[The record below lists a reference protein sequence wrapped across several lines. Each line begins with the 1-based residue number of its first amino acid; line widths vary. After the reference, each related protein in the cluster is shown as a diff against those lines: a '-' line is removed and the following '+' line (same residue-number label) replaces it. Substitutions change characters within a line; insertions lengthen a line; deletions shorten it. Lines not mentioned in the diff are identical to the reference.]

1 VRILIV
7 LALAAACSAP
17 QSPSP
22 ATAPLAAPT
31 AGRYPVP
38 TPVGSIV
45 NDAAAFATFGA
56 AVRPD
61 VEHDTGTVTT
71 PEALQSRWFVIALLD
86 ALAGDYPA
94 SLAALDRVAALEKS
108 PAQKA
113 MVGLTIRVHADA
125 GPDATPEAFRRALDA
140 RIAAL
145 PIAELGKE
153 LSTLRTLG
161 QILSPAVCQKL
172 VDDAIGPHVKAGT
185 VDIEQAQA
193 LAFQRY
199 AIVKLVPYGKVIDE
213 VLAARGIEPL
223 RE

>member
-1 VRILIV
+1 MRVLLV
-7 LALAAACSAP
+7 LALLAGCGAS
-17 QSPSP
+17 SP
-22 ATAPLAAPT
+22 AARTSTPAAS
-31 AGRYPVP
+31 RYPVP

-45 NDAAAFATFGA
+45 NDAAAFATFAA

-61 VEHDTGTVTT
+61 VERDTGTVTD

-86 ALAGDYPA
+86 ALDDRYDA
-94 SLAALDRVAALEKS
+94 SLAALDRVAAFEKT

-125 GPDATPEAFRRALDA
+125 GPGASPDAFRRALDA
-140 RIAAL
+140 RIATL
-145 PIAELGKE
+145 PIADLGKE

-172 VDDAIGPHVKAGT
+172 VEDAIGPHVVAGT
-185 VDIEQAQA
+185 VGIDQVHA
-193 LAFQRY
+193 LVFQRY
-199 AIVKLVPYGKVIDE
+199 AVVKLAPYGKVIDE

>member
-1 VRILIV
+1 MRLLLV
-7 LALAAACSAP
+7 LAFLAGCAA
-17 QSPSP
+17 SPP
-22 ATAPLAAPT
+22 PAAPP

-45 NDAAAFATFGA
+45 NDAAAFASFAA

-61 VEHDTGTVTT
+61 LERDTRTVTA
-71 PEALQSRWFVIALLD
+71 PEVLQSRWFVIALLD

-94 SLAALDRVAALEKS
+94 SLAALDHVAAFEKTA
-108 PAQKA
+108 AQKA

-125 GPDATPEAFRRALDA
+125 GLDATPEALRRALDA
-140 RIAAL
+140 RIASL
-145 PIAELGKE
+145 PVAELGKE

-172 VDDAIGPHVKAGT
+172 VDDAIGPHVTAGT
-185 VDIEQAQA
+185 VDIEQAHA
-193 LAFQRY
+193 LVFQRY
-199 AIVKLVPYGKVIDE
+199 AVVKLVPYGKVIDE

>member
-45 NDAAAFATFGA
+45 NDAAAFASFAA

-61 VEHDTGTVTT
+61 VERDTRTVTA

-94 SLAALDRVAALEKS
+94 SLAALDRVAALEKTA
-108 PAQKA
+108 AQKA

-140 RIAAL
+140 RIATL
-145 PIAELGKE
+145 PVAELGKE

>member
-1 VRILIV
+1 VRFLVV
-7 LALAAACSAP
+7 LALLVGCGSSAP
-17 QSPSP
+17 PP
-22 ATAPLAAPT
+22 AAPVST
-31 AGRYPVP
+31 PTPAGRYPVP

-45 NDAAAFATFGA
+45 NDAAAFARFAA

-61 VEHDTGTVTT
+61 VETGTRTIT
-71 PEALQSRWFVIALLD
+71 APEALQSRWFVLALLD

-94 SLAALDRVAALEKS
+94 ALAALDRVASFETT

-125 GPDATPEAFRRALDA
+125 GPDASPEAFRRALDA
-140 RIAAL
+140 RIATL
-145 PIAELGKE
+145 PVADLGAE

-161 QILSPAVCQKL
+161 QILSPALCQKL
-172 VDDAIGPHVKAGT
+172 VDDAIGPHVSAGT
-185 VDIEQAQA
+185 VDIEQAHA
-193 LAFQRY
+193 LVFQRY
-199 AIVKLVPYGKVIDE
+199 AVMKLVPYGTVIDE